1 VRARLV
7 SAQGELPRPPRLD
20 GEFTVVDL
28 RNVQGEVGTLDDA
41 DAQAVGWSIGR
52 SVALSQLGLSGL
64 REVGEKMLAARSVEC
79 PSCGTSLEV
88 KLATTQ
94 SISCHQCRAV
104 VDLSQG
110 AGADLAHYA
119 QNNSGAGGLEPQIP
133 LGRSG
138 TLALGGRLLAWQVV
152 GYLERCSI
160 EGDERFFWR
169 EYLLYNAGEGFGFL
183 VDAEDG
189 WSWVRPITGAP
200 AVTGSRADWQGVSY
214 QRREGYPALVTWV
227 QGEFYWRVRRDERAL
242 VTDYA
247 AGRRRLSREQT
258 GDEVTWSAGE
268 AMDSTVVAAAFG
280 LSQAVPLARDVMPA
294 SSSGLGVGRA
304 AMILVAIVVVV
315 ILFERCSSSDDCA
328 SVRDSFGENS
338 NEFQQCQ
345 RYQRSG
351 SSSGT
356 SGGSFGGWSSGGGGH
371 K

>member
-1 VRARLV
+1 
-7 SAQGELPRPPRLD
+7 
-20 GEFTVVDL
+20 
-28 RNVQGEVGTLDDA
+28 
-41 DAQAVGWSIGR
+41 
-52 SVALSQLGLSGL
+52 
-64 REVGEKMLAARSVEC
+64 
-79 PSCGTSLEV
+79 
-88 KLATTQ
+88 
-94 SISCHQCRAV
+94 V

-138 TLALGGRLLAWQVV
+138 TLALGGQPLAWQVV
-152 GYLERCSI
+152 GFLERCSI

-169 EYLLYNAGEGFGFL
+169 EYLLYNAGEGFCFL

-227 QGEFYWRVRRDERAL
+227 LGEFYWRVRRDERAL

-247 AGRRRLSREQT
+247 AGRHRLSREQT

-268 AMDSTVVAAAFG
+268 VMDSAAVAAAFG
-280 LSQAVPLARDVMPA
+280 LGQDLPLARDVMPA

-328 SVRDSFGENS
+328 SVRTSFGENS
-338 NEFQQCQ
+338 NEFQQCL

-356 SGGSFGGWSSGGGGH
+356 SGGSYGGWSSGGGGH